1 LIPSYYG
8 KSEEGWTGLARML
21 LTERDA
27 QFTLSDPYPFIH
39 TNMVQIPLLLLG
51 AMVRQAAWKKVD
63 FAIGKVVELGG
74 D

>member
-1 LIPSYYG
+1 MGTYYG
-8 KSEEGWTGLARML
+8 RASEGWAGLARML

-39 TNMVQIPLLLLG
+39 ANMVQIPLLLLG
-51 AMVRQAAWKKVD
+51 AMVRGASWKKID